1 MKKQSTLRLL
11 IVAVIVS
18 AGLLVM
24 AATHSS
30 QAKSKGDCTMDKG
43 ANQPQQTEF
52 ILETLTRNL
61 LSK

>member
-1 MKKQSTLRLL
+1 MKKHSTLRLL

-24 AATHSS
+24 AATHSR
-30 QAKSKGDCTMDKG
+30 QANNQVDCTMDKG
-43 ANQPQQTEF
+43 ADQQPQTEF
-52 ILETLTRNL
+52 ILETFTRNL